1 MQPTDHVVNNAS
13 VSESREDKEKIKF
26 NVRALDFSSSA
37 VYISFINLYF
47 VSYVLQT
54 LNMFSDLNSTCICGS
69 TVFFVYDANYV
80 FINKNRSY

>member
-13 VSESREDKEKIKF
+13 VIESREDKEKIKF

-47 VSYVLQT
+47 VSYV
-54 LNMFSDLNSTCICGS
+54 
-69 TVFFVYDANYV
+69 
-80 FINKNRSY
+80 